1 MINIKVKLLKLA
13 WLIVFDMIIIAIN
26 FSSVKVLECFRV
38 FNKSFIFKSFIS
50 FIISKI
56 RYGIRPY
63 QHALMLI
70 QRKGTTLGIGV

>member
-1 MINIKVKLLKLA
+1 MI
-13 WLIVFDMIIIAIN
+13 DMIIIAII

>member
-1 MINIKVKLLKLA
+1 
-13 WLIVFDMIIIAIN
+13 MIIIAIN

-38 FNKSFIFKSFIS
+38 FNKTFIFRVFNKTFIFRVFNKTFIFKSFIS